1 MIRSILLLAFLLPC
15 ITAKAQKIRFTDSTN
30 VWHESGWSQSGSGGT
45 HYSFLH
51 SYHYNGDTMI
61 NGYHYRKLFDDY
73 KYVGIAQSGK
83 SLDKIGYVR
92 EDTLTGRVYIM
103 GLGGVMVDSLV
114 LDYNITVGDTVH
126 NNPNFYPRY
135 LSKVSGVDSAL
146 INGVYHKVWE
156 LKFCDTLGVLKETYH
171 YVEGIGDIFGMSHA
185 WVGAPYHPAFYH
197 HRLRCYNN
205 NGIQPVLPQK
215 IDDFD
220 NQAVCIVNVDEVAI
234 TGGGPIKIIPH
245 PANSSGYL
253 QFPRAF
259 SGSIVILNQL
269 GQVIISDRVYNADK
283 WKLDGKI
290 PAHGLYIYSI
300 TDDKT
305 GEHRLGKFIYL

>member
-1 MIRSILLLAFLLPC
+1 
-15 ITAKAQKIRFTDSTN
+15 
-30 VWHESGWSQSGSGGT
+30 
-45 HYSFLH
+45 
-51 SYHYNGDTMI
+51 MI

-171 YVEGIGDIFGMSHA
+171 
-185 WVGAPYHPAFYH
+185 
-197 HRLRCYNN
+197 
-205 NGIQPVLPQK
+205 
-215 IDDFD
+215 
-220 NQAVCIVNVDEVAI
+220 
-234 TGGGPIKIIPH
+234 
-245 PANSSGYL
+245 
-253 QFPRAF
+253 
-259 SGSIVILNQL
+259 
-269 GQVIISDRVYNADK
+269 
-283 WKLDGKI
+283 
-290 PAHGLYIYSI
+290 
-300 TDDKT
+300 
-305 GEHRLGKFIYL
+305 